1 MVQASTFLVSDVAA
15 STCLTTRMT
24 LSLLV
29 VLAEVAHV
37 ALLTVRM
44 TAIAP
49 GVNPIFRQMMPPL
62 NAAV

>member
-1 MVQASTFLVSDVAA
+1 
-15 STCLTTRMT
+15 MT